1 MTNNMEEFL
10 SQDTIKRVLELTTV
24 ILNRIRKKL
33 GEKKY
38 NEFINGGEFKI
49 NGERVGSTL
58 QEFLLS
64 AIFREANNPK
74 KDEYEAWYKE
84 HFSTVKSFK
93 ADSPRGDWYEYAS
106 LYDGKIFA
114 FGAEQGNY
122 AGGHTVSMSYGGH
135 EGLLRKKESC
145 SKEELGSFARDL
157 YEKIKD
163 CPVMTDEEYK
173 AMRSERMRWPREFDF
188 WNWFD

>member
-1 MTNNMEEFL
+1 MEVLL
-10 SQDTIKRVLELTTV
+10 SQETINRVLELTTV
-24 ILNRIRKKL
+24 ILNRLRKKL

-38 NEFINGGEFKI
+38 NEFINGRKFYIDGDF
-49 NGERVGSTL
+49 VGSTL

-64 AIFREANNPK
+64 AVFREANDPK
-74 KDEYEAWYKE
+74 KNEYEAWYKE
-84 HFSTVKSFK
+84 HFAIVKSFI
-93 ADSPRGDWYEYAS
+93 SVGPRGDYYEYAR
-106 LYDGKIFA
+106 LYDGKIIS
-114 FGAEQGNY
+114 FGEEQGNY
-122 AGGHTVSMSYGGH
+122 AGGETVTMTYGGH
-135 EGLLRKKESC
+135 EGLLRKKESL
-145 SKEELGSFARDL
+145 SKQKLGSFASDL